1 MVATNDIALVGD
13 NKSVVV
19 KRARPVG
26 LKVSARPATARRV
39 GRTCRNPACS
49 KNPYFGWH
57 GEKAIYCVTHKEP
70 GEWARPGPSCCRRSC
85 FGALLFP
92 EIVDL
97 PLDWRQGSGIVAT
110 LPPGSVWFIG
120 VVWVILCLWG
130 LLTFWLCW
138 LLLLSHSCGSQATQ
152 CAGTALYGRVVELA
166 SKFPAFIG
174 LVCRLSV
181 VTLSCP
187 SLIIFFAPFFLW
199 YRSYLSA
206 AMQHTKHLGPAL
218 PAVP

>member
-70 GEWARPGPSCCRRSC
+70 GE
-85 FGALLFP
+85 
-92 EIVDL
+92 
-97 PLDWRQGSGIVAT
+97 
-110 LPPGSVWFIG
+110 
-120 VVWVILCLWG
+120 
-130 LLTFWLCW
+130 
-138 LLLLSHSCGSQATQ
+138 
-152 CAGTALYGRVVELA
+152 
-166 SKFPAFIG
+166 
-174 LVCRLSV
+174 
-181 VTLSCP
+181 
-187 SLIIFFAPFFLW
+187 
-199 YRSYLSA
+199 
-206 AMQHTKHLGPAL
+206 
-218 PAVP
+218 